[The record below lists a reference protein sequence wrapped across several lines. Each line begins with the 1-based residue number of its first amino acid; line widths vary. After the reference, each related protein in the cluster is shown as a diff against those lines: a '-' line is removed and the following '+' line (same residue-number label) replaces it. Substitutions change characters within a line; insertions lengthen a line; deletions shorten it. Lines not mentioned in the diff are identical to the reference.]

1 MSNVLAKTDV
11 PELKA
16 LEKGKAAQI
25 KATFEPMVVMLQ
37 GFEDRYNEL
46 MAIPLEDLT
55 PELCE
60 KFKRFRLDVAKVRI
74 DTGKAK
80 DKAKEYLKL
89 EDRAI
94 MGVHNILV
102 YSVKEME
109 DSAKE
114 RELYFETLEKQR
126 LEALQ
131 IERAEKLSAYVADAH
146 ERDLAKFAEDE
157 FEALFSMKKKE
168 SEDRIAAELK
178 AEEERIAKEKAEEE
192 ARELMRKENERLK
205 AEAEA
210 KEKAI
215 AKERAKAE
223 AEIKAIEDAAR
234 KEREAARVAAEKAA
248 KEWAALEAEMRAKE
262 EAIQKA
268 QREADARA
276 EAERKAKEEADRKA
290 REEEDRRVQAEL
302 SKGDAEKVN
311 DLIESLNAIKT
322 KFSFESKANQ
332 KMYADVCILIDK
344 INNHIKGQAENL

>member
-102 YSVKEME
+102 Y
-109 DSAKE
+109 
-114 RELYFETLEKQR
+114 
-126 LEALQ
+126 
-131 IERAEKLSAYVADAH
+131 
-146 ERDLAKFAEDE
+146 
-157 FEALFSMKKKE
+157 
-168 SEDRIAAELK
+168 
-178 AEEERIAKEKAEEE
+178 
-192 ARELMRKENERLK
+192 
-205 AEAEA
+205 
-210 KEKAI
+210 
-215 AKERAKAE
+215 
-223 AEIKAIEDAAR
+223 
-234 KEREAARVAAEKAA
+234 
-248 KEWAALEAEMRAKE
+248 
-262 EAIQKA
+262 
-268 QREADARA
+268 
-276 EAERKAKEEADRKA
+276 
-290 REEEDRRVQAEL
+290 
-302 SKGDAEKVN
+302 
-311 DLIESLNAIKT
+311 
-322 KFSFESKANQ
+322 
-332 KMYADVCILIDK
+332 
-344 INNHIKGQAENL
+344 